1 MSPTS
6 AAITPK
12 VEIVKSPKGGRNEN
26 GRLAVA
32 VGGDNGGSPADGRML
47 DSKGHETLMR
57 LDGNVL
63 TTEE

>member
-32 VGGDNGGSPADGRML
+32 VTDKEGSPADGRML